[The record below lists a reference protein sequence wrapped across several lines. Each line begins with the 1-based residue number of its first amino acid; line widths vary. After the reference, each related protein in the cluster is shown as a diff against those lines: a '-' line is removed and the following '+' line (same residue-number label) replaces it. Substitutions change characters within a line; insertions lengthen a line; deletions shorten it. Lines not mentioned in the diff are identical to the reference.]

1 MTPILGIL
9 ASGISGNLW
18 QPGKDFDSIA
28 GTVTVSTPVSSISFT
43 SIPATYRHL
52 QIRYIARNAAV
63 TDSVRTQFNSDTGS
77 NYAWHSL
84 RGSGAAASATAST
97 STTYM
102 EMPYNSYSGTTA
114 SAFGAAVIDILDYKD
129 TNKYTTLRTLGGAD
143 LNGSGFV
150 FFNSGLW
157 LNTTAISTITIFP
170 STGNFEQYSSFA
182 LYGVK

>member
-1 MTPILGIL
+1 MPNLGII
-9 ASGISGNLW
+9 ASSISGNLW
-18 QPGKDFDSIA
+18 APANDFDSIA

-43 SIPATYRHL
+43 SIPSTYRHL

-63 TDSVRTQFNSDTGS
+63 TDSVRTQFNSDGGS

-84 RGSGAAASATAST
+84 RGSGAAATATASA

-102 EMPYNSYSGTTA
+102 EMPFNSYSGTTA
-114 SAFGAAVIDILDYKD
+114 NTFGVAVVDILDYKD

-143 LNGSGFV
+143 LNGSGYV

-157 LNTTAISTITIFP
+157 LNTAAVSTITIFP